1 MEFILSSCRSYAENF
16 DAYPHKN
23 LFFNGPPGLGKTF
36 LSACI
41 ARVVSEQGYA
51 VVYDTAANILSRFE
65 TRKFA
70 RYGEESRQA
79 EADTRRYLTCD
90 LLILDDLGSE
100 FTSPFVQAALYEL
113 INTRLIEGKRTVI
126 SSNLNLEGVR
136 QRYSPQVASRLEGEY
151 LLMAVFGQ
159 DIRLLKKQR

>member
-1 MEFILSSCRSYAENF
+1 M
-16 DAYPHKN
+16 
-23 LFFNGPPGLGKTF
+23 
-36 LSACI
+36 
-41 ARVVSEQGYA
+41 
-51 VVYDTAANILSRFE
+51 VYDTAANILSRFE

-136 QRYSPQVASRLEGEY
+136 QRYSPRWPPGWRGVFADGILWAGYSAAEEA
-151 LLMAVFGQ
+151 AVRGCPCALFYRRWNGRERCPPGRGP
-159 DIRLLKKQR
+159 ISLKK

>member
-1 MEFILSSCRSYAENF
+1 M
-16 DAYPHKN
+16 
-23 LFFNGPPGLGKTF
+23 
-36 LSACI
+36 
-41 ARVVSEQGYA
+41 VSEQGYA

-70 RYGEESRQA
+70 GMGREPSQA

-100 FTSPFVQAALYEL
+100 FTSPFVQAALSEL

-151 LLMAVFGQ
+151 LLMAFFGQ

>member
-1 MEFILSSCRSYAENF
+1 M
-16 DAYPHKN
+16 
-23 LFFNGPPGLGKTF
+23 
-36 LSACI
+36 
-41 ARVVSEQGYA
+41 
-51 VVYDTAANILSRFE
+51 VYDTAANILSRFE

-70 RYGEESRQA
+70 RYGEESCQA

-151 LLMAVFGQ
+151 LLMAFFGQ